1 MREPLTPRPTG
12 RGKDPIA
19 SSASRMPLICLV
31 VSVLSACAATVDPIT
46 TPRGREGFVVTC
58 DSPEGWPACY
68 RAAAE
73 ACDGR
78 YRVIDR
84 AERAKRLVAECRR
97 GGRYE

>member
-1 MREPLTPRPTG
+1 
-12 RGKDPIA
+12 
-19 SSASRMPLICLV
+19 MPLICALV
-31 VSVLSACAATVDPIT
+31 CALSACAATVDPIT

-84 AERAKRLVAECRR
+84 AESAKRLVAECRR
-97 GGRYE
+97 GRYE